1 MIKLK
6 NILLEGGNLFPGSAG
21 IKQNEVMPTVK
32 QIETDV
38 LKPLGLIGLG
48 TDCFILGSAGKKPAD
63 QLSGDLDIG
72 ISSDQIASANS
83 LKLSEVFNWLIN
95 KLGSMGYDTQ
105 TLRGFSQVSIPY
117 EIIGRDTGEVV
128 QVDFMVS
135 TNMNWTQFV
144 YSSPDYSKGESKY
157 KQAYRNFLLGAVV
170 SAFDYKVLKK
180 TDKEVPIEV
189 QKYVMRHDRG
199 IFNLIK
205 NYSGKG
211 GGIIKSGKTIAGSE
225 QFLTQTPE
233 EMIHFFLGDQ
243 YSPTD
248 VSSFEK
254 LYDLVF
260 NKPNKVS
267 GMRELVRKFF
277 IQNITDAKLPIPEIV

>member
-6 NILLEGGNLFPGSAG
+6 DILLEGGNLFVDAVG

-32 QIETDV
+32 QIESDI
-38 LKPLGLIGLG
+38 LKPLGLIGFG
-48 TDCFILGSAGKKPAD
+48 TDCFILGSAGKKPTD

-72 ISSDQIASANS
+72 ISIDQIASANN
-83 LKLSEVFNWLIN
+83 LKLSEVFDWLMT
-95 KLGSMGYDTQ
+95 KLGSMGYETHAM
-105 TLRGFSQVSIPY
+105 RGFSQISIPY
-117 EIIGRDTGEVV
+117 EIVGRNTGEPV
-128 QVDFMVS
+128 QVDFMLS
-135 TNMNWTQFV
+135 NNLDWMQFV

-157 KQAYRNFLLGAVV
+157 KQAYRNFLLSAVI
-170 SAFDYKVLKK
+170 SSFDYKVLKK
-180 TDKEVPIEV
+180 TDKDVPIEI
-189 QKYVMRHDRG
+189 QKYVMRHDKG

-233 EMIHFFLGDQ
+233 EMVNFFLGEQ
-243 YSPTD
+243 YSPAD
-248 VSSFEK
+248 ISSFEK
-254 LYDLVF
+254 LYDIVF
-260 NKPNKVS
+260 NKQSKVS
-267 GMRELVRKFF
+267 GMRELIRKFF